1 MSYFSTIF
9 IIIGF
14 IVVVATIY
22 ELSTNS
28 SSEILSTKHHLSNGN
43 GIHTLTN
50 ENLNHK
56 FVNGKQ
62 LELHQLPADNNNI
75 VTDAGD
81 VEPSKRRNKISANE
95 KLKTEKVGTCKW
107 VFLGGSKFIYCL
119 NISGSRLGGMGG
131 GNVKVLMCL
140 KSYSCNRYIV
150 GIFVSIKIDEE

>member
-1 MSYFSTIF
+1 MHQTKNLSYFSTIF

-14 IVVVATIY
+14 IVAIATIY

-28 SSEILSTKHHLSNGN
+28 TSAMSSTKHHLPNGN
-43 GIHTLTN
+43 GIHTLTLTN

-95 KLKTEKVGTCKW
+95 KIRTEKVGTCK
-107 VFLGGSKFIYCL
+107 
-119 NISGSRLGGMGG
+119 
-131 GNVKVLMCL
+131 
-140 KSYSCNRYIV
+140 
-150 GIFVSIKIDEE
+150 